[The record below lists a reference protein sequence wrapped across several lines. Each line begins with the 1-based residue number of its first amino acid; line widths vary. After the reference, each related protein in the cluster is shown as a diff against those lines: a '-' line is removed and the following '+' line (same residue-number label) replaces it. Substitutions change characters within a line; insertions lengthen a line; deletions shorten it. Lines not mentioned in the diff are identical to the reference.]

1 MTAVVPIR
9 ELDTVL
15 DRNTVAAMR
24 LFSDSQVGWFWN
36 IFLKLRVAPDYRLPF
51 DDQFWS
57 LTGAK
62 TKGYWLTQ
70 SAPVLACFERQ
81 SIAGQTWIWHSGLV
95 RLAEAGS
102 QFGNQP
108 ANGDPEKPDSLKK
121 AHPPIYELFLVAYK
135 NYPKHVEKKE
145 SERKFLLAIK
155 EHSKQQK
162 IPLIDSAEFIAHKC
176 SEYAAATARA
186 GIEKQFI
193 PNMAKWLHRGRYQDD
208 PSEWITSYKLN
219 DKKQEST
226 MQERLRGIEQ
236 MDF

>member
-1 MTAVVPIR
+1 MATAVPIR

-15 DRNTVAAMR
+15 DRNTLEAMR
-24 LFSDSQVGWFWN
+24 RFSDSQVGWFWN
-36 IFLKLRVAPDYRLPF
+36 IFLKLRVAPDFRLPF

-57 LTGAK
+57 LTGAR

-108 ANGDPEKPDSLKK
+108 ANSEQLFPDSLKK
-121 AHPPIYELFLVAYK
+121 EHPPIYELFLVAYK

-145 SERKFLLAIK
+145 SERKFYIATK

-162 IPLIDSAEFIAHKC
+162 IPQIDSAEFIAHKC
-176 SEYAAATARA
+176 SEYAAATSRA

-193 PNMAKWLHRGRYQDD
+193 PSMAKWLHRGRYQDD
-208 PSEWITSYKLN
+208 PSEWVVSYRLGG
-219 DKKQEST
+219 KKTEQT
-226 MQERLRGIEQ
+226 MKDRLRAIDE

>member
-1 MTAVVPIR
+1 MSAAVRLIP
-9 ELDTVL
+9 ELDAVIEPEKL
-15 DRNTVAAMR
+15 AKMQDFQ
-24 LFSDSQVGWFWN
+24 LGWFWKIFN
-36 IFLKLRVAPDYRLPF
+36 IMRLAPDFRLPF

-57 LTGAK
+57 LTGAR
-62 TKGYWLTQ
+62 TEGYWLKQ

-108 ANGDPEKPDSLKK
+108 ANSEFKLSDSLKK
-121 AHPPIYELFLVAYK
+121 EHPPIYELFLVAYK

-145 SERKFLLAIK
+145 SERKFYIATK

-162 IPLIDSAEFIAHKC
+162 IPQADSAEFIAHKC
-176 SEYAAATARA
+176 SEYAAATSRA

-193 PNMAKWLHRGRYQDD
+193 PSMAKWLHRGRFQDD
-208 PSEWITSYKLN
+208 PSEWVVNYRGNGSG
-219 DKKQEST
+219 KKGT
-226 MQERLRGIEQ
+226 MQEQFSVIDQ
-236 MDF
+236 MEL